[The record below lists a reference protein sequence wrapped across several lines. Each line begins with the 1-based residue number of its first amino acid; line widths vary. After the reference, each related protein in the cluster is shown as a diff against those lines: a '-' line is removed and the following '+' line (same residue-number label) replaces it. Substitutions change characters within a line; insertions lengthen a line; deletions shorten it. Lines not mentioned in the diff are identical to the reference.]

1 MTDENGARLNYD
13 GDISQPV
20 ATKEQVL
27 TEIESLLNAGLTNL
41 EQAGDNFSFTLSSG
55 FSGFN
60 TPETFA
66 HFNRGLMARVSVL
79 QDKWSQAQEALTS
92 VDAWMN
98 AVILMLVCFM
108 CLALVLTMQITRCLR
123 ILMLQL

>member
-1 MTDENGARLNYD
+1 MA
-13 GDISQPV
+13 
-20 ATKEQVL
+20 
-27 TEIESLLNAGLTNL
+27 NL
-41 EQAGDNFSFTLSSG
+41 DQAGDNFTFTLSSG

-79 QDKWSQAQEALTS
+79 QNKWNQAQEALTS

-98 AVILMLVCFM
+98 DSDHDAGVYHVFSSAANDADNQMFEDPNAATLKLMVHPSF
-108 CLALVLTMQITRCLR
+108 
-123 ILMLQL
+123 